1 MKFTFPLTTFPAMRS
16 RRVRQ
21 HRFSRDLIAESDLSI
36 TDLIYPV
43 FIHEKEG
50 APEIGSMPGQCRWSL
65 KLLIEAAREWVDLG
79 IPALA
84 LFPVIEDHKKCPFG
98 KEAHNPNGLIPLAI
112 RTLKQQF
119 PDLGIIADVALDP
132 YTDHGQDGLIN
143 QHGDILNDETIDAL
157 RLQAL
162 TLAQAGADIIAP
174 SDMMDGRIGH
184 LRTALEE
191 SGYQGTQILAYAAK
205 YASHFYGPFREAVG
219 SKAKLGKSNKATY
232 QMDPRNHMEALREV
246 AMDIQEGADYIM
258 VKPGMPYL
266 DVLFDVKSTF
276 QMPTFAYQ
284 VSGEYAMIK
293 AAAQNGWLDEKKC
306 VLESLIAFKRSG
318 ADAILSYFA
327 VDVAQWLSNAQHP
340 L

>member
-1 MKFTFPLTTFPAMRS
+1 MKLTLPIAAFPATRP

-21 HRFSRDLIAESDLSI
+21 HRFSRDLIAESSLSI
-36 TDLIYPV
+36 SDLIYPV

-50 APEIGSMPGQCRWSL
+50 IVEIGAMPGQCRWSL
-65 KLLIEAAREWVDLG
+65 SLLIEAAREWVDLG

-84 LFPVIEDHKKCPFG
+84 LFPVIDEAKKCPLG
-98 KEAHNPNGLIPLAI
+98 KEAHNPDGLIPLAI
-112 RTLKQQF
+112 QSLKQQF
-119 PDLGIIADVALDP
+119 PELGIIADVALDP

-143 QHGDILNDETIDAL
+143 EQGDILNDETIGAL
-157 RLQAL
+157 TLQAL
-162 TLAQAGADIIAP
+162 TLAKAGADIIAP
-174 SDMMDGRIGH
+174 SDMMDGRIGC
-184 LRTALEE
+184 LRTALEK

-219 SKAKLGKSNKATY
+219 SKAKLGKSNKSTY

-246 AMDIQEGADYIM
+246 AMDIQEGADYVM

-293 AAAQNGWLDEKKC
+293 AAAQNGWLDEQQC
-306 VLESLIAFKRSG
+306 ALESLIAFKRSG

-327 VDVAQWLSNAQHP
+327 VDVARWLNNAQR
-340 L
+340 LL

>member
-1 MKFTFPLTTFPAMRS
+1 MAAFPAMRL

-21 HRFSRDLIAESDLSI
+21 HRFSRDLIAESSLSV

-50 APEIGSMPGQCRWSL
+50 IVEIGAMPGQSRWSL
-65 KLLIEAAREWVDLG
+65 SLLIEAAHEWVDLG

-84 LFPVIEDHKKCPFG
+84 LFPVIEEGKKCPFG
-98 KEAHNPNGLIPLAI
+98 KEAQNPNGLIPVAI

-119 PDLGIIADVALDP
+119 PTLGIIADVALDP
-132 YTDHGQDGLIN
+132 YTNHGQDGLIN
-143 QHGDILNDETIDAL
+143 ERGDILNDETVDAL
-157 RLQAL
+157 MLQAL

-184 LRTALEE
+184 LRTALEQ
-191 SGYQGTQILAYAAK
+191 SGYKATQILSYAAK

-219 SKAKLGKSNKATY
+219 SKAKLGNNNKSTY
-232 QMDPRNHMEALREV
+232 QMDPRNHTEALRE
-246 AMDIQEGADYIM
+246 AALDIQEGADYLM

-293 AAAQNGWLDEKKC
+293 AAAQNGWLDEKQC
-306 VLESLIAFKRSG
+306 ILESLMAFKRAG

-327 VDVAQWLSNAQHP
+327 VEVARWLKNGEAR
-340 L
+340 